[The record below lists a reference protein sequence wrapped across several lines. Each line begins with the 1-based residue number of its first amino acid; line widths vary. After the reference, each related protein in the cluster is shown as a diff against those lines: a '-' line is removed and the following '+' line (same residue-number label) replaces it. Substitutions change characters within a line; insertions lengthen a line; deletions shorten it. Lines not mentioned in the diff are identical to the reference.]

1 MGFEGLLG
9 NARLKDNLRRSVDSG
24 RLSHFYLISG
34 LRGSGKRTL
43 ARLLAAAAVCRQ
55 GEQKPCLQCTACRK
69 AMTGNHPDIITVT
82 DPEHKAVAVK
92 IVRQY
97 REDVYI
103 KPNEAEKKVYI
114 FPQELGTE
122 GQNALLKIL
131 EEPPSYG
138 LFLLLAENPQQILT
152 TVRSR
157 CTLLQMESLP
167 KELLL
172 SQLKKQFPQA
182 DGEQL
187 QAAAERS
194 GGYLGQAAELLREGE
209 VVSGRT
215 KAFAKAYLEKDP
227 AAMTRLLV
235 GMEKTKRDQ
244 ALEEVEQWLHLL
256 QNALSCRSGLP
267 AVTQEIKQLSR
278 QDPAKLLFAI
288 KELEKAITYLKAN
301 VSVAAVC
308 GHLQWQLLS

>member
-9 NARLKDNLRRSVDSG
+9 NARLKENLRHSVDSG
-24 RLSHFYLISG
+24 RLSHFYLITG
-34 LRGSGKRTL
+34 PKGSGKRTL
-43 ARLLAAAAVCRQ
+43 ARLLAAAAVCRD
-55 GEQKPCLQCTACRK
+55 GNKPCLACSACRK
-69 AMTGNHPDIITVT
+69 AMTNNHPDIISVT

-92 IVRQY
+92 IVRDY

-103 KPNEAEKKVYI
+103 KPNEADKKVYI

-131 EEPPSYG
+131 EAPPAYG
-138 LFLLLAENPQQILT
+138 VFILLAENPQQILT

-157 CTLLQMESLP
+157 CTMLQMESIP
-167 KELLL
+167 KGLLL
-172 SQLKKQFPQA
+172 AQLEKQFPQA
-182 DGEQL
+182 DREQL
-187 QAAAERS
+187 EAAAERS
-194 GGYLGQAAELLREGE
+194 GGYLGQAAELLKEGE

-215 KAFAKAYLEKDP
+215 KAFARAFLDGDP
-227 AAMTRLLV
+227 AAITRLMV
-235 GMEKTKRDQ
+235 GMEKTKRDL
-244 ALEEVEQWLHLL
+244 AVEELEQWLHLL

-278 QDPAKLLFAI
+278 QDPAKLLSAI
-288 KELEKAITYLKAN
+288 RELEKAITYLKAN

-308 GHLQWQLLS
+308 SYLQWQLL

>member
-9 NARLKDNLRRSVDSG
+9 NARLKENLRHSVDSG

-34 LRGSGKRTL
+34 PKGSGKKTL
-43 ARLLAAAAVCRQ
+43 ARLMAAAAVCRD
-55 GEQKPCLQCTACRK
+55 ENKPCLACSACRK
-69 AMTGNHPDIITVT
+69 AMTSNHPDIITVT

-92 IVRQY
+92 IVREY

-103 KPNEAEKKVYI
+103 KPNEADKKVYI

-138 LFLLLAENPQQILT
+138 VFILLAENPQQILT

-167 KELLL
+167 KGLLL
-172 SQLKKQFPQA
+172 SQLSKQFPGA
-182 DGEQL
+182 DQEQL
-187 QAAAERS
+187 LAAAERS
-194 GGYLGQAAELLREGE
+194 GGYLGQAAELLKEGE

-215 KAFAKAYLEKDP
+215 KAFAKAFLDSDP
-227 AAMTRLLV
+227 VAMTRLMV

-244 ALEEVEQWLHLL
+244 AVEEVEQWLHLL

-278 QDPAKLLFAI
+278 QDPAKLLCAI
-288 KELEKAITYLKAN
+288 RELEKAITYLKSN

-308 GHLQWQLLS
+308 ANLQWTLL

>member
-9 NARLKDNLRRSVDSG
+9 NARLKENLGHSVDNG

-34 LRGSGKRTL
+34 PKGSGKRTL
-43 ARLLAAAAVCRQ
+43 ARLLAAAAVCW
-55 GEQKPCLQCTACRK
+55 GEKKPCLTCPACRK
-69 AMTGNHPDIITVT
+69 AMTGSHPDIITVT
-82 DPEHKAVAVK
+82 DPDHKAVAVK
-92 IVRQY
+92 IVREY

-103 KPNEAEKKVYI
+103 KPNEADKKVYI

-138 LFLLLAENPQQILT
+138 VFLLLAENPQHILT

-167 KELLL
+167 KGLLL
-172 SQLKKQFPQA
+172 SELEKQFPQA
-182 DGEQL
+182 DKEQR

-194 GGYLGQAAELLREGE
+194 GGYLGQAVELLKEGE

-215 KAFAKAYLEKDP
+215 KAFAKAFLDSDP
-227 AAMTRLLV
+227 AAMTRLMV
-235 GMEKTKRDQ
+235 GMEKAKRDQ
-244 ALEEVEQWLHLL
+244 AAAEVEQWLHLL

-278 QDPAKLLFAI
+278 QDPAKLLSAI
-288 KELEKAITYLKAN
+288 RELEKAITYLKAN

-308 GHLQWQLLS
+308 SYLQWQLL

>member
-9 NARLKDNLRRSVDSG
+9 NARLKENLRHSVDSG
-24 RLSHFYLISG
+24 RLSHFYLITG
-34 LRGSGKRTL
+34 PKGSGKRTL
-43 ARLLAAAAVCRQ
+43 ARLLAAAAVCRD
-55 GEQKPCLQCTACRK
+55 GNKPCLACSACRK
-69 AMTGNHPDIITVT
+69 AMTNNHPDIISVT

-92 IVRQY
+92 IVRDY

-103 KPNEAEKKVYI
+103 KPNEADKKVYI

-131 EEPPSYG
+131 EEPPAYG
-138 LFLLLAENPQQILT
+138 VFILLAENPQQILT

-157 CTLLQMESLP
+157 CTMLQMESIP
-167 KELLL
+167 KGLLL
-172 SQLKKQFPQA
+172 AQLEKQFPQA
-182 DGEQL
+182 DREQL
-187 QAAAERS
+187 EAAAERS
-194 GGYLGQAAELLREGE
+194 GGYWGQAAELLKEGE

-215 KAFAKAYLEKDP
+215 KAFARAFLDGDP
-227 AAMTRLLV
+227 AAITRLMV
-235 GMEKTKRDQ
+235 GMEKTKRDL
-244 ALEEVEQWLHLL
+244 AVEELEQWLHLL

-278 QDPAKLLFAI
+278 QDPAKLLSAI
-288 KELEKAITYLKAN
+288 RELEKAITYLKAN

-308 GHLQWQLLS
+308 SYLQWQLL

>member
-9 NARLKDNLRRSVDSG
+9 NARLKENLRHSVDSG
-24 RLSHFYLISG
+24 RLSHFYLITG
-34 LRGSGKRTL
+34 PKGSGKRTL
-43 ARLLAAAAVCRQ
+43 ARLLAAAAVCRD
-55 GEQKPCLQCTACRK
+55 GNKPCLACSACRK
-69 AMTGNHPDIITVT
+69 AMTNNHPDIISVT

-92 IVRQY
+92 IVRDY

-103 KPNEAEKKVYI
+103 KPNEADKKVYI

-131 EEPPSYG
+131 EEPPAYG
-138 LFLLLAENPQQILT
+138 VFILLAENPQQILT

-157 CTLLQMESLP
+157 CTMLQMESIP
-167 KELLL
+167 KGLLL
-172 SQLKKQFPQA
+172 AQLEKQFPQA
-182 DGEQL
+182 DREQL
-187 QAAAERS
+187 EAAAERS
-194 GGYLGQAAELLREGE
+194 GGYLGQAAELLKEGE

-215 KAFAKAYLEKDP
+215 KAFARAFLAGDP
-227 AAMTRLLV
+227 AAITRLMV
-235 GMEKTKRDQ
+235 GMEKTKRDL
-244 ALEEVEQWLHLL
+244 AVEELEQWLHLL

-278 QDPAKLLFAI
+278 QDPAKLLSAI
-288 KELEKAITYLKAN
+288 RELEKAITYLKAN

-308 GHLQWQLLS
+308 SYLQWQLL

>member
-9 NARLKDNLRRSVDSG
+9 NARLKENLRRSVDSG

-34 LRGSGKRTL
+34 PKGSGKRTL
-43 ARLLAAAAVCRQ
+43 ARLLAAAAVCRD
-55 GEQKPCLQCTACRK
+55 ENKPCLTCPACRK
-69 AMTGNHPDIITVT
+69 AMTNNHPDIIAVT
-82 DPEHKAVAVK
+82 DPDHKAVAVK
-92 IVRQY
+92 IVREY

-103 KPNEAEKKVYI
+103 KPNEADKKVYI

-138 LFLLLAENPQQILT
+138 VFILLAENPQQILT

-167 KELLL
+167 KGLLL
-172 SQLKKQFPQA
+172 SQLGKQFPGA
-182 DGEQL
+182 DQEQL
-187 QAAAERS
+187 LAAAERS
-194 GGYLGQAAELLREGE
+194 GGYLGQAAELLKEGE

-215 KAFAKAYLEKDP
+215 KAFAKAFLDSDP
-227 AAMTRLLV
+227 VAMTRLMV

-244 ALEEVEQWLHLL
+244 AVEEMEQWLHLL

-278 QDPAKLLFAI
+278 QDPAKLLSAI
-288 KELEKAITYLKAN
+288 RELEKAILYLKTN

-308 GHLQWQLLS
+308 SYLQWQLL

>member
-9 NARLKDNLRRSVDSG
+9 NARLKENLRHSVDSG

-34 LRGSGKRTL
+34 PRGSGKRTL
-43 ARLLAAAAVCRQ
+43 ARLLAAAAVCRD
-55 GEQKPCLQCTACRK
+55 GNKPCLACSACRK

-92 IVRQY
+92 IVREY

-103 KPNEAEKKVYI
+103 KPNEADKKVYI

-138 LFLLLAENPQQILT
+138 VFILLAENPQQILT

-167 KELLL
+167 KGLLL
-172 SQLKKQFPQA
+172 SQLGKQFPGA
-182 DGEQL
+182 DQEQL
-187 QAAAERS
+187 LAAAERS
-194 GGYLGQAAELLREGE
+194 GGYLGQAAELLKEGE

-215 KAFAKAYLEKDP
+215 KAFAKAFLDSDP
-227 AAMTRLLV
+227 VAMTRLMV

-244 ALEEVEQWLHLL
+244 AVEEVEQWLHLL

-278 QDPAKLLFAI
+278 QDPAKLLCAI
-288 KELEKAITYLKAN
+288 RELEKAITYLKSN

-308 GHLQWQLLS
+308 ANLQWTLL

>member
-9 NARLKDNLRRSVDSG
+9 NARLKENLRHSVDSG

-34 LRGSGKRTL
+34 PRGSGKRTL
-43 ARLLAAAAVCRQ
+43 ARLLAAAAVCRD
-55 GEQKPCLQCTACRK
+55 GNKPCLACSACRK

-92 IVRQY
+92 IVREY

-103 KPNEAEKKVYI
+103 KPNEADKKVYI

-138 LFLLLAENPQQILT
+138 VFILLAENPQQILT

-167 KELLL
+167 KGLLL
-172 SQLKKQFPQA
+172 SQLSKQFPGA
-182 DGEQL
+182 DQEQL
-187 QAAAERS
+187 LAAAERS
-194 GGYLGQAAELLREGE
+194 GGYLGQGAELLKEGE

-215 KAFAKAYLEKDP
+215 KAFAKAFLDSDP
-227 AAMTRLLV
+227 VAMTRLMV

-244 ALEEVEQWLHLL
+244 AVEEVEQWLHLL

-278 QDPAKLLFAI
+278 QDPAKLLCAI
-288 KELEKAITYLKAN
+288 RELEKAITYLKSN

-308 GHLQWQLLS
+308 ANLQWTLL

>member
-9 NARLKDNLRRSVDSG
+9 NARLKENLRRSVDSG

-34 LRGSGKRTL
+34 PKGSGKRTL
-43 ARLLAAAAVCRQ
+43 ARLLAAAAVCRD
-55 GEQKPCLQCTACRK
+55 ENKPCLTCAACRK
-69 AMTGNHPDIITVT
+69 TMTNNHPDIITVT
-82 DPEHKAVAVK
+82 DPDHKAVAVK
-92 IVRQY
+92 IVREY

-103 KPNEAEKKVYI
+103 KPNEADKKVYI

-138 LFLLLAENPQQILT
+138 VFILLAENPQQILT

-167 KELLL
+167 KGLLL
-172 SQLKKQFPQA
+172 SQLGKQFPGA
-182 DGEQL
+182 DQEQL
-187 QAAAERS
+187 LAAAERS
-194 GGYLGQAAELLREGE
+194 GGYLGQAAELLKEGE

-215 KAFAKAYLEKDP
+215 KAFAKAFLDSDP
-227 AAMTRLLV
+227 VAMTRLMV

-244 ALEEVEQWLHLL
+244 AVEEMEQWLHLL

-278 QDPAKLLFAI
+278 QDPAKLLSAI
-288 KELEKAITYLKAN
+288 RELEKAILYLKTN
-301 VSVAAVC
+301 VSVVAVC
-308 GHLQWQLLS
+308 SYLQWQLL

>member
-9 NARLKDNLRRSVDSG
+9 NARLKENLRRSVDSG

-34 LRGSGKRTL
+34 PKGSGKRTL
-43 ARLLAAAAVCRQ
+43 ARLLAAAAVCRD
-55 GEQKPCLQCTACRK
+55 ENKPCLTCPACRK
-69 AMTGNHPDIITVT
+69 AMTNNHPDIIAVT
-82 DPEHKAVAVK
+82 DPDHKAVAVK
-92 IVRQY
+92 IVREY

-103 KPNEAEKKVYI
+103 KPNEADKKVYI

-131 EEPPSYG
+131 EELPSYG
-138 LFLLLAENPQQILT
+138 VFILLAENPQQILT

-167 KELLL
+167 KGLLL
-172 SQLKKQFPQA
+172 SQLGKQFPGA
-182 DGEQL
+182 DQEQL
-187 QAAAERS
+187 LAAAERS
-194 GGYLGQAAELLREGE
+194 GGYLGQAAELLKEGE

-215 KAFAKAYLEKDP
+215 KAFAKAFLDSDP
-227 AAMTRLLV
+227 VAMTRLMV

-244 ALEEVEQWLHLL
+244 AVEEMEQWLHLL

-278 QDPAKLLFAI
+278 QDPAKLLSAI
-288 KELEKAITYLKAN
+288 RELEKAILYLKTN

-308 GHLQWQLLS
+308 SYLQWQLL

>member
-9 NARLKDNLRRSVDSG
+9 NARLKENLRHSVDSG

-34 LRGSGKRTL
+34 PRGSGKRTL
-43 ARLLAAAAVCRQ
+43 ARLLAAAAVCR
-55 GEQKPCLQCTACRK
+55 GEKKPCLSCPACRK
-69 AMTGNHPDIITVT
+69 AMTDNHPDIISVV
-82 DPEHKAVAVK
+82 DPDRKAVPVK
-92 IVRQY
+92 LVREY
-97 REDVYI
+97 RDDVYI

-131 EEPPSYG
+131 EEPPAYG

-172 SQLKKQFPQA
+172 SQLQKQFPNA
-182 DGEQL
+182 DREQL

-209 VVSGRT
+209 VISART
-215 KAFAKAYLEKDP
+215 QAFAKAFLERDP
-227 AAMTRLLV
+227 VAMTRLMV

-244 ALEEVEQWLHLL
+244 ALTEVEQWRQLL
-256 QNALSCRSGLP
+256 QNALSCRSGLS
-267 AVTQEIKQLSR
+267 AVGQEIKQLSR
-278 QDPAKLLFAI
+278 QDPARLLNAI
-288 KELEKAITYLKAN
+288 RELDKAITYLKAN

-308 GHLQWQLLS
+308 ANLQWTVL

>member
-9 NARLKDNLRRSVDSG
+9 NARLKENLRHSVDSG

-34 LRGSGKRTL
+34 PRGSGKRTL
-43 ARLLAAAAVCRQ
+43 ARLLAAAAVCRD
-55 GEQKPCLQCTACRK
+55 GNKPCLACSACRK
-69 AMTGNHPDIITVT
+69 AMTSNHPDIITVT

-92 IVRQY
+92 IVREY
-97 REDVYI
+97 REDVHI
-103 KPNEAEKKVYI
+103 KPNEADKKVYI

-138 LFLLLAENPQQILT
+138 VFILLAENPQQILT

-167 KELLL
+167 KGLLL
-172 SQLKKQFPQA
+172 SQLGKQFPGA
-182 DGEQL
+182 DQEQL
-187 QAAAERS
+187 LAAAERS
-194 GGYLGQAAELLREGE
+194 GGYLGQAAELLKEGE

-215 KAFAKAYLEKDP
+215 KAFAKAFLDSDP
-227 AAMTRLLV
+227 VAMTRLMV

-244 ALEEVEQWLHLL
+244 AVEEVEQWLHLL

-278 QDPAKLLFAI
+278 QDPAKLLCAI
-288 KELEKAITYLKAN
+288 RELEKAITYLKSN

-308 GHLQWQLLS
+308 ANLQWTLL

>member
-9 NARLKDNLRRSVDSG
+9 NARLKENLRHSVDSG

-34 LRGSGKRTL
+34 PRGSGKRTL
-43 ARLLAAAAVCRQ
+43 ARFLAAAAVCR
-55 GEQKPCLQCTACRK
+55 GEKKPCLTCPACRK
-69 AMTGNHPDIITVT
+69 AMTDNHPDIISVV
-82 DPEHKAVAVK
+82 DPDRKAVPVK
-92 IVRQY
+92 LVREY
-97 REDVYI
+97 RDDVYI

-131 EEPPSYG
+131 EEPPAYG

-172 SQLKKQFPQA
+172 SQLQKQFPNA
-182 DGEQL
+182 DREQL

-209 VVSGRT
+209 VISART
-215 KAFAKAYLEKDP
+215 QAFAKAFLERDP
-227 AAMTRLLV
+227 VAMTRLMV

-244 ALEEVEQWLHLL
+244 ALTEVEQWRQLL
-256 QNALSCRSGLP
+256 QNALSCRSGLS
-267 AVTQEIKQLSR
+267 AVGQEIKQLSR
-278 QDPAKLLFAI
+278 QDPARLLNAI
-288 KELEKAITYLKAN
+288 RELDKAITYLKAN

-308 GHLQWQLLS
+308 ANLQWTVL

>member
-9 NARLKDNLRRSVDSG
+9 NARLKENLRHSVDSG

-34 LRGSGKRTL
+34 PRGSGKRTL
-43 ARLLAAAAVCRQ
+43 ARLLAAAAVCRD
-55 GEQKPCLQCTACRK
+55 GNKPCFACSACRK
-69 AMTGNHPDIITVT
+69 AMTSNHPDIITVT

-92 IVRQY
+92 IVREY
-97 REDVYI
+97 REDVHI
-103 KPNEAEKKVYI
+103 KPNEADKKVYI

-138 LFLLLAENPQQILT
+138 VFILLAENPQQILT

-167 KELLL
+167 KGLLL
-172 SQLKKQFPQA
+172 SQLSKQFPGA
-182 DGEQL
+182 DQEQL
-187 QAAAERS
+187 LAAAERS
-194 GGYLGQAAELLREGE
+194 GGYLGQAAELLKEGE

-215 KAFAKAYLEKDP
+215 KAFAKAFLDSDP
-227 AAMTRLLV
+227 VAMTRLMV

-244 ALEEVEQWLHLL
+244 AVEEVEQWLHLL

-278 QDPAKLLFAI
+278 QDPAKLLCAI
-288 KELEKAITYLKAN
+288 RELEKAITYLKSN

-308 GHLQWQLLS
+308 ANLQWTLL

>member
-9 NARLKDNLRRSVDSG
+9 NARLKENLRHSVDSG

-34 LRGSGKRTL
+34 PRGSGKRTL
-43 ARLLAAAAVCRQ
+43 ARLLAAAAVCRD
-55 GEQKPCLQCTACRK
+55 GNKPCFACSACRK
-69 AMTGNHPDIITVT
+69 AMTSNHPDIITVT

-92 IVRQY
+92 IVREY

-103 KPNEAEKKVYI
+103 KPNEADKKVYI

-138 LFLLLAENPQQILT
+138 VFILLAENPQQILT

-167 KELLL
+167 KGLLL
-172 SQLKKQFPQA
+172 SQLSKQFPGA
-182 DGEQL
+182 DQEQL
-187 QAAAERS
+187 LAAAERS
-194 GGYLGQAAELLREGE
+194 GGYLGQAAELLKEGE

-215 KAFAKAYLEKDP
+215 KAFAKAFLDSDP
-227 AAMTRLLV
+227 VAMTQLMV

-244 ALEEVEQWLHLL
+244 AVEEVEQWLHLL

-278 QDPAKLLFAI
+278 QDPAKLLCAI
-288 KELEKAITYLKAN
+288 RELEKAITYLKSN

-308 GHLQWQLLS
+308 ANLQWTLL

>member
-9 NARLKDNLRRSVDSG
+9 NARLKENLRHSVDSG

-34 LRGSGKRTL
+34 PRGSGKRTL
-43 ARLLAAAAVCRQ
+43 ARLLAAAAVCRD
-55 GEQKPCLQCTACRK
+55 GNKPCLACSACRK
-69 AMTGNHPDIITVT
+69 AMTSNHPDIITVT

-92 IVRQY
+92 IVREY

-103 KPNEAEKKVYI
+103 KPNEADKKVYI

-138 LFLLLAENPQQILT
+138 VFILLAENPQQILT

-167 KELLL
+167 KGLLL
-172 SQLKKQFPQA
+172 SQLSKQFPGA
-182 DGEQL
+182 DQEQL
-187 QAAAERS
+187 LAAAERS
-194 GGYLGQAAELLREGE
+194 GGYLGQAAELLKESE

-215 KAFAKAYLEKDP
+215 KAFAKAFLDSDP
-227 AAMTRLLV
+227 VAMTRLMV

-244 ALEEVEQWLHLL
+244 AVEEVEQWLHLL

-278 QDPAKLLFAI
+278 QDPAKLLCAI
-288 KELEKAITYLKAN
+288 RELEKAITYLKSN

-308 GHLQWQLLS
+308 ANLQWTLL

>member
-9 NARLKDNLRRSVDSG
+9 NARLKENLRRSVDSG

-34 LRGSGKRTL
+34 PKGSGKRTL
-43 ARLLAAAAVCRQ
+43 ARLLAAAAVCRD
-55 GEQKPCLQCTACRK
+55 ENKPCLTCPACRK
-69 AMTGNHPDIITVT
+69 AMTNNHPDIITVT
-82 DPEHKAVAVK
+82 DRDHKAVAVK
-92 IVRQY
+92 IVREY

-103 KPNEAEKKVYI
+103 KPNEADKKVYI

-138 LFLLLAENPQQILT
+138 VFILLAENPQQILT

-167 KELLL
+167 KGLLL
-172 SQLKKQFPQA
+172 SQLGKQFPGA
-182 DGEQL
+182 DQEQL
-187 QAAAERS
+187 LAAAERS
-194 GGYLGQAAELLREGE
+194 GGYLGQAAELLKEGE

-215 KAFAKAYLEKDP
+215 KAFAKAFLDSDP
-227 AAMTRLLV
+227 VAMTRLMV

-244 ALEEVEQWLHLL
+244 AVEEMEQWLHLL

-278 QDPAKLLFAI
+278 QDPAKLLSAI
-288 KELEKAITYLKAN
+288 RELEKAILYLKTN

-308 GHLQWQLLS
+308 SYLQWQLL

>member
-9 NARLKDNLRRSVDSG
+9 NARLKENLRHSVDSG

-34 LRGSGKRTL
+34 PRGSGKRTL
-43 ARLLAAAAVCRQ
+43 ARLLAAAAVCRD
-55 GEQKPCLQCTACRK
+55 GNKPCLACSACRK
-69 AMTGNHPDIITVT
+69 AMTSNHPDIITVT

-92 IVRQY
+92 IVREY

-103 KPNEAEKKVYI
+103 KPNEADKKVYI

-138 LFLLLAENPQQILT
+138 VFILLAENPQQILT

-167 KELLL
+167 KGLLL
-172 SQLKKQFPQA
+172 SQLSKQFPGA
-182 DGEQL
+182 DQEQL
-187 QAAAERS
+187 LAAAERS
-194 GGYLGQAAELLREGE
+194 GGYLGQAVELLKEGE

-215 KAFAKAYLEKDP
+215 KAFAKAFLDSDP
-227 AAMTRLLV
+227 VAMTRLMV

-244 ALEEVEQWLHLL
+244 AVEEVEQWLHLL

-278 QDPAKLLFAI
+278 QDPAKLLCAI
-288 KELEKAITYLKAN
+288 RELEKAITYLKSN

-308 GHLQWQLLS
+308 ANLQWTLL

>member
-9 NARLKDNLRRSVDSG
+9 NARLKENLRHSVDSG

-34 LRGSGKRTL
+34 PKGSGKKTL
-43 ARLLAAAAVCRQ
+43 ARLMAAAAVCRD
-55 GEQKPCLQCTACRK
+55 GNKPCLACSACRK
-69 AMTGNHPDIITVT
+69 AMTSNHPDIITVT

-92 IVRQY
+92 IVREY

-103 KPNEAEKKVYI
+103 KPNEADKKVYI

-138 LFLLLAENPQQILT
+138 VFILLAENPQQILT

-167 KELLL
+167 KGLLL
-172 SQLKKQFPQA
+172 SQLGKQFPGA
-182 DGEQL
+182 DQEQL
-187 QAAAERS
+187 LAAAERS
-194 GGYLGQAAELLREGE
+194 GGYLGQAAELLKEGE

-215 KAFAKAYLEKDP
+215 KAFAKAFLDSDP
-227 AAMTRLLV
+227 VAMTRLMV

-244 ALEEVEQWLHLL
+244 AVEEVEQWLHLL

-278 QDPAKLLFAI
+278 QDPAKLLCAI
-288 KELEKAITYLKAN
+288 RELEKAITYLKSN

-308 GHLQWQLLS
+308 ANLQWTLL

>member
-9 NARLKDNLRRSVDSG
+9 NARLKENLRRSVDNG

-34 LRGSGKRTL
+34 PKGSGKRTL
-43 ARLLAAAAVCRQ
+43 ARLLAAVAVCR
-55 GEQKPCLQCTACRK
+55 GENKPCLACSACRK
-69 AMTGNHPDIITVT
+69 AMTDNHPDIISVT
-82 DPEHKAVAVK
+82 DPDHKAVAVK
-92 IVRQY
+92 IVREY

-103 KPNEAEKKVYI
+103 KPNEADKKVYI

-138 LFLLLAENPQQILT
+138 VFILLAENPQQILT

-167 KELLL
+167 AQLLL
-172 SQLKKQFPQA
+172 SQLQKQFPGA
-182 DGEQL
+182 EAEQL

-194 GGYLGQAAELLREGE
+194 GGYLGQAAALLKEGE

-215 KAFAKAYLEKDP
+215 KAFAKAFLDSDP
-227 AAMTRLLV
+227 VAMTRLLV
-235 GMEKTKRDQ
+235 GMEKIKRDQ
-244 ALEEVEQWLHLL
+244 AVEEVEQWLHLL

-267 AVTQEIKQLSR
+267 AVAQEIKQLSR
-278 QDPAKLLFAI
+278 QDPAKLLCAI
-288 KELEKAITYLKAN
+288 RELEKAILYLKTN
-301 VSVAAVC
+301 VSVATVC
-308 GHLQWQLLS
+308 ANLQWQLL

>member
-9 NARLKDNLRRSVDSG
+9 NARLKENLRHSVDSG

-34 LRGSGKRTL
+34 PRGSGKRTL
-43 ARLLAAAAVCRQ
+43 ARLLAAAAVCR
-55 GEQKPCLQCTACRK
+55 GEKKPCLSCPACRK
-69 AMTGNHPDIITVT
+69 AMTDNHPDIISVV
-82 DPEHKAVAVK
+82 DPDRKAVPVK
-92 IVRQY
+92 LVRQY
-97 REDVYI
+97 RDDVYI

-131 EEPPSYG
+131 EEPPAYG

-172 SQLKKQFPQA
+172 SQLQKQFPNA
-182 DGEQL
+182 DREQL

-209 VVSGRT
+209 VISART
-215 KAFAKAYLEKDP
+215 QAFAKAFLERDP
-227 AAMTRLLV
+227 VAMTRLMV
-235 GMEKTKRDQ
+235 GLEKTKRDQ
-244 ALEEVEQWLHLL
+244 ALTEVEQWRQLL
-256 QNALSCRSGLP
+256 QNALSCRSGLS
-267 AVTQEIKQLSR
+267 AVGQEIKQLSR
-278 QDPAKLLFAI
+278 QDPARLLNAI
-288 KELEKAITYLKAN
+288 RELDKAITYLKAN

-308 GHLQWQLLS
+308 ANLQWTLIG

>member
-9 NARLKDNLRRSVDSG
+9 NARLKENLRRSVDGG

-34 LRGSGKRTL
+34 PKGSGKRTL
-43 ARLLAAAAVCRQ
+43 ARLLAAAAVCR
-55 GEQKPCLQCTACRK
+55 EEKKPCLSCAACRK
-69 AMTGNHPDIITVT
+69 AMTNNHPDIITVT
-82 DPEHKAVAVK
+82 DPDHKAVAVK
-92 IVRQY
+92 IVRAY
-97 REDVYI
+97 RDDVYI
-103 KPNEAEKKVYI
+103 KPNEADKKVYI
-114 FPQELGTE
+114 FSQELGTE

-138 LFLLLAENPQQILT
+138 VFLLLAENPQQILT

-172 SQLKKQFPQA
+172 SQLERQFPQA
-182 DGEQL
+182 DREQL

-194 GGYLGQAAELLREGE
+194 GGYLGQAAELLKEGE

-215 KAFAKAYLEKDP
+215 KAFAKAFLDKDP
-227 AAMTRLLV
+227 AAMTRLMV
-235 GMEKTKRDQ
+235 GMEKSKRDQ
-244 ALEEVEQWLHLL
+244 ALQEVEQWLYLL

-267 AVTQEIKQLSR
+267 AVAQEIKQLSR
-278 QDPAKLLFAI
+278 QDPARLLSAI
-288 KELEKAITYLKAN
+288 RELEKAVTYLKAN

-308 GHLQWQLLS
+308 GYLQWELM

>member
-9 NARLKDNLRRSVDSG
+9 NARLKENLRHSVDSG
-24 RLSHFYLISG
+24 RLSHFYLITG
-34 LRGSGKRTL
+34 PRGAGKRTL
-43 ARLLAAAAVCRQ
+43 ARFLAAAAVCR
-55 GEQKPCLQCTACRK
+55 GENKPCLACSACRK
-69 AMTGNHPDIITVT
+69 AMTDNHPDIITVT
-82 DPEHKAVAVK
+82 DPDHKAVAVK

-97 REDVYI
+97 RDDVYI
-103 KPNEAEKKVYI
+103 KPNEADKKVYI

-131 EEPPSYG
+131 EEPPAYG

-167 KELLL
+167 EAQLL
-172 SQLKKQFPQA
+172 SQLQKQFPNA
-182 DGEQL
+182 DREQL

-215 KAFAKAYLEKDP
+215 KAFAKAFLDKDP
-227 AAMTRLLV
+227 VAMTRLMV
-235 GMEKTKRDQ
+235 GMEKAKRDQ
-244 ALEEVEQWLHLL
+244 AVAEVEQWLHLL

-278 QDPAKLLFAI
+278 QDPAVLLSAI
-288 KELEKAITYLKAN
+288 RELEKAITYLKAN

-308 GHLQWQLLS
+308 SYLQWQLL

>member
-9 NARLKDNLRRSVDSG
+9 NARLKENLRRSVDSG

-34 LRGSGKRTL
+34 PKGSGKRTL
-43 ARLLAAAAVCRQ
+43 ARLLAAAAVCR
-55 GEQKPCLQCTACRK
+55 EEIKPCLSCAACRK
-69 AMTGNHPDIITVT
+69 AMTNNHPDIITVT
-82 DPEHKAVAVK
+82 DPDHKAVAVK
-92 IVRQY
+92 IVRAY
-97 REDVYI
+97 RDDVYI
-103 KPNEAEKKVYI
+103 KPNEADKKVYI

-138 LFLLLAENPQQILT
+138 VFLLLAENPQQILT

-172 SQLKKQFPQA
+172 SQLERQFPQA
-182 DGEQL
+182 DREQL

-194 GGYLGQAAELLREGE
+194 GGYLGQAAELLKEGE

-215 KAFAKAYLEKDP
+215 KAFAKAFLDKDP
-227 AAMTRLLV
+227 AAMTRLMV
-235 GMEKTKRDQ
+235 GMEKSKRDQ
-244 ALEEVEQWLHLL
+244 ALQEVEQWLHLL

-267 AVTQEIKQLSR
+267 AVAQEIKQLSR
-278 QDPAKLLFAI
+278 QDPARLLSAI
-288 KELEKAITYLKAN
+288 RELEKAVTYLKAN

-308 GHLQWQLLS
+308 GYLQWELM

>member
-9 NARLKDNLRRSVDSG
+9 NARLKENLRRSVDSG

-34 LRGSGKRTL
+34 PKGSGKRTL
-43 ARLLAAAAVCRQ
+43 ARLLAAAAVCRD
-55 GEQKPCLQCTACRK
+55 ENKPCLTCAACRK
-69 AMTGNHPDIITVT
+69 AMTNNHPDIITVT
-82 DPEHKAVAVK
+82 DPDHKAVAVK
-92 IVRQY
+92 IVREY

-103 KPNEAEKKVYI
+103 KPNEADKKVYI

-138 LFLLLAENPQQILT
+138 VFILLAENPQQILT

-167 KELLL
+167 KGLLL
-172 SQLKKQFPQA
+172 SQLGKQFPGA
-182 DGEQL
+182 DQEQL
-187 QAAAERS
+187 LAAAERS
-194 GGYLGQAAELLREGE
+194 GGYLGQAAELLKEGE

-215 KAFAKAYLEKDP
+215 KAFAKAFLDSDP
-227 AAMTRLLV
+227 VAMTRLMV

-244 ALEEVEQWLHLL
+244 AVEEMEQWLHLL

-278 QDPAKLLFAI
+278 QDPAKLLSAI
-288 KELEKAITYLKAN
+288 RELEKAILYLKTN

-308 GHLQWQLLS
+308 SYLQWQLL

>member
-9 NARLKDNLRRSVDSG
+9 NARLKENLRHSVDSG

-34 LRGSGKRTL
+34 PRGSGKRTL
-43 ARLLAAAAVCRQ
+43 ARLLAAAAVCR
-55 GEQKPCLQCTACRK
+55 GEKKPCLTCPACRK
-69 AMTGNHPDIITVT
+69 AMTDNHPDIISVV
-82 DPEHKAVAVK
+82 DPDRKAVPVK
-92 IVRQY
+92 LVREY
-97 REDVYI
+97 RDDVYI

-131 EEPPSYG
+131 EEPPAYG

-172 SQLKKQFPQA
+172 SQLQKQFPNA
-182 DGEQL
+182 DREQL

-209 VVSGRT
+209 VISART
-215 KAFAKAYLEKDP
+215 QAFAKAFLERDP
-227 AAMTRLLV
+227 VAMTRLMV

-244 ALEEVEQWLHLL
+244 ALTEVEQWRQLL
-256 QNALSCRSGLP
+256 QNALSCRSGLS
-267 AVTQEIKQLSR
+267 AVGQEIKQLSR
-278 QDPAKLLFAI
+278 QDPARLLNAI
-288 KELEKAITYLKAN
+288 RELDKAITYLKAN

-308 GHLQWQLLS
+308 ANLQWTVL

>member
-1 MGFEGLLG
+1 MGFDGLLG
-9 NARLKDNLRRSVDSG
+9 NARLKENLRHSVDSG

-34 LRGSGKRTL
+34 PRGSGKRTL
-43 ARLLAAAAVCRQ
+43 ARLLAAAAVCRD
-55 GEQKPCLQCTACRK
+55 GNKPCLACSACRK
-69 AMTGNHPDIITVT
+69 AMTSNHPDIITVT

-92 IVRQY
+92 IVREY

-103 KPNEAEKKVYI
+103 KPNEADKKVYI

-138 LFLLLAENPQQILT
+138 VFILLAENPQQILT

-167 KELLL
+167 KGLLL
-172 SQLKKQFPQA
+172 SQLGKQFPGA
-182 DGEQL
+182 DQEQL
-187 QAAAERS
+187 LAAAERS
-194 GGYLGQAAELLREGE
+194 GGYLGQAAELLKEGE

-215 KAFAKAYLEKDP
+215 KAFAKAFLDSDP
-227 AAMTRLLV
+227 VAMTRLMV

-244 ALEEVEQWLHLL
+244 AVEEVEQWLHLL

-278 QDPAKLLFAI
+278 QDPAKLLCAI
-288 KELEKAITYLKAN
+288 RELEKAITYLKSN

-308 GHLQWQLLS
+308 ANLQWTLL

>member
-9 NARLKDNLRRSVDSG
+9 NARLKENLRHSVDSG

-34 LRGSGKRTL
+34 PRGSGKRTL
-43 ARLLAAAAVCRQ
+43 ARLLAAAAVCRD
-55 GEQKPCLQCTACRK
+55 GNKPCLACSACRK
-69 AMTGNHPDIITVT
+69 AMTSNHPDIITVT

-92 IVRQY
+92 IVREY

-103 KPNEAEKKVYI
+103 KPNEADKKVYI

-138 LFLLLAENPQQILT
+138 VFILLAENPQQILT

-167 KELLL
+167 KGLLL
-172 SQLKKQFPQA
+172 SQLSKQFPGA
-182 DGEQL
+182 DQEQL
-187 QAAAERS
+187 LAAAERS
-194 GGYLGQAAELLREGE
+194 GGYLGQAAELLKEGE

-215 KAFAKAYLEKDP
+215 KAFAKAFLDSDP
-227 AAMTRLLV
+227 VAMTRLMV

-244 ALEEVEQWLHLL
+244 AVEEVEQWLHLL

-278 QDPAKLLFAI
+278 QDPAKLLCAI
-288 KELEKAITYLKAN
+288 RELEKAITYLKSN

-308 GHLQWQLLS
+308 ANLQWTLL

>member
-9 NARLKDNLRRSVDSG
+9 NARLKENLRHSVDSG

-34 LRGSGKRTL
+34 PRGSGKRTL
-43 ARLLAAAAVCRQ
+43 ARLLAAAAVCRD
-55 GEQKPCLQCTACRK
+55 GNKPCLACSACRK
-69 AMTGNHPDIITVT
+69 AMTSNHPDIITVT

-92 IVRQY
+92 IVREY

-103 KPNEAEKKVYI
+103 KPNEADKKVYI

-138 LFLLLAENPQQILT
+138 VFILLAENPQQILT

-167 KELLL
+167 KGLLL
-172 SQLKKQFPQA
+172 SQLGKQFPGA
-182 DGEQL
+182 DQEQL
-187 QAAAERS
+187 LAAAERS
-194 GGYLGQAAELLREGE
+194 GGYLGQAAELLKGGE

-215 KAFAKAYLEKDP
+215 KAFAKAFLDSDP
-227 AAMTRLLV
+227 VAMTRLMV

-244 ALEEVEQWLHLL
+244 AVEEVEQWLHLL

-278 QDPAKLLFAI
+278 QDPAKLLCAI
-288 KELEKAITYLKAN
+288 RELEKAITYLKSN

-308 GHLQWQLLS
+308 ANLQWTLL

>member
-9 NARLKDNLRRSVDSG
+9 NARLKENLRHSVDSG
-24 RLSHFYLISG
+24 RLSHFYLMSG
-34 LRGSGKRTL
+34 PRGSGKRTL
-43 ARLLAAAAVCRQ
+43 ARLLAAAAVCRD
-55 GEQKPCLQCTACRK
+55 GNKPCLACSACRK
-69 AMTGNHPDIITVT
+69 AMTSNHPDIITVT

-92 IVRQY
+92 IVREY

-103 KPNEAEKKVYI
+103 KPNEADKKVYI

-138 LFLLLAENPQQILT
+138 VFILLAENPQQILT

-167 KELLL
+167 KGLLL
-172 SQLKKQFPQA
+172 SQLGKQFPGA
-182 DGEQL
+182 DQEQL
-187 QAAAERS
+187 LAAAERS
-194 GGYLGQAAELLREGE
+194 GGYLGQAAELLKEGE

-215 KAFAKAYLEKDP
+215 KAFAKAFLDSDP
-227 AAMTRLLV
+227 VAMTRLMV

-244 ALEEVEQWLHLL
+244 AVEEVEQWLHLL
-256 QNALSCRSGLP
+256 QNALSCRNGLP

-278 QDPAKLLFAI
+278 QDPAKLLCAI
-288 KELEKAITYLKAN
+288 RELEKAITYLKSN

-308 GHLQWQLLS
+308 ANLQWTLL

>member
-9 NARLKDNLRRSVDSG
+9 NARLKENLRRSVDSG

-34 LRGSGKRTL
+34 PKGSGKRTL
-43 ARLLAAAAVCRQ
+43 ARLLAAAAVCRD
-55 GEQKPCLQCTACRK
+55 ENKPCLTCPACRK
-69 AMTGNHPDIITVT
+69 AMTNNHPDIITVT
-82 DPEHKAVAVK
+82 DPDHKAVAVK
-92 IVRQY
+92 IVREY

-103 KPNEAEKKVYI
+103 KPNEADKKVYI

-138 LFLLLAENPQQILT
+138 VFILLAENPQQILT

-167 KELLL
+167 KGLLL
-172 SQLKKQFPQA
+172 SQLGKQFPGA
-182 DGEQL
+182 DQEQL
-187 QAAAERS
+187 LAAAERS
-194 GGYLGQAAELLREGE
+194 GGYLGQAAELLKEGE

-215 KAFAKAYLEKDP
+215 KAFAKAFLDSDP
-227 AAMTRLLV
+227 VAMTRLMV

-244 ALEEVEQWLHLL
+244 AAEEMEQWLHLL

-278 QDPAKLLFAI
+278 QDPAKLLSAI
-288 KELEKAITYLKAN
+288 RELEKAILYLKTN

-308 GHLQWQLLS
+308 SYLQWQLL

>member
-9 NARLKDNLRRSVDSG
+9 NARLKENLRRSVDSG

-34 LRGSGKRTL
+34 PKGSGKRTL
-43 ARLLAAAAVCRQ
+43 ARLLAAAAVCRD
-55 GEQKPCLQCTACRK
+55 ENKPCLTCAACRK
-69 AMTGNHPDIITVT
+69 TMTNNHPDIITVT
-82 DPEHKAVAVK
+82 DPDHKAVAVK
-92 IVRQY
+92 IVREY

-103 KPNEAEKKVYI
+103 KPNEADKKVYI

-138 LFLLLAENPQQILT
+138 VFILLAENPQQILT

-167 KELLL
+167 KGLLL
-172 SQLKKQFPQA
+172 SQLGKQFPGA
-182 DGEQL
+182 DQEQL
-187 QAAAERS
+187 LAAAERS
-194 GGYLGQAAELLREGE
+194 GGYLGQAAELLKEGE

-215 KAFAKAYLEKDP
+215 KAFAKAFLDSDP
-227 AAMTRLLV
+227 VAMTRLMV

-244 ALEEVEQWLHLL
+244 AVEEMEQWLHLL

-278 QDPAKLLFAI
+278 QDPAKLLSAI
-288 KELEKAITYLKAN
+288 RELEKAILYLKTN

-308 GHLQWQLLS
+308 SYLQWQLL

>member
-9 NARLKDNLRRSVDSG
+9 NARLKENLRHSVDSG

-34 LRGSGKRTL
+34 PRGSGKRTL
-43 ARLLAAAAVCRQ
+43 ARLLAAAAVCRD
-55 GEQKPCLQCTACRK
+55 GNKPCLACSACRK
-69 AMTGNHPDIITVT
+69 AMTSNHPDIITVT

-92 IVRQY
+92 IVREY

-103 KPNEAEKKVYI
+103 KPNEADKKVYI

-138 LFLLLAENPQQILT
+138 VFILLAENPQQILT

-167 KELLL
+167 KGLLL
-172 SQLKKQFPQA
+172 SQLSKQFPGA
-182 DGEQL
+182 DQEQL
-187 QAAAERS
+187 LAAAERS
-194 GGYLGQAAELLREGE
+194 GGYLGQAAELLKEGE

-215 KAFAKAYLEKDP
+215 KAFAKAFLDSDP
-227 AAMTRLLV
+227 VAVTRLMV

-244 ALEEVEQWLHLL
+244 AVEEVEQWLHLL

-278 QDPAKLLFAI
+278 QDPAKLLCAI
-288 KELEKAITYLKAN
+288 RELEKAITYLKSN

-308 GHLQWQLLS
+308 ANLQWTLL

>member
-9 NARLKDNLRRSVDSG
+9 NARLKENLRHSVDSG

-34 LRGSGKRTL
+34 PRGSGKRTL
-43 ARLLAAAAVCRQ
+43 ARLLAAAAVCRD
-55 GEQKPCLQCTACRK
+55 GNKPCLACSACRK
-69 AMTGNHPDIITVT
+69 AMTSNHPDIITVT

-92 IVRQY
+92 IVREY

-103 KPNEAEKKVYI
+103 KPNEADKKVYI

-138 LFLLLAENPQQILT
+138 VFILLAENPQQILT

-167 KELLL
+167 KGLLL
-172 SQLKKQFPQA
+172 SQLSKQFPGA
-182 DGEQL
+182 DQEQL
-187 QAAAERS
+187 LAAAERS
-194 GGYLGQAAELLREGE
+194 GGYLGQAAELLKEGE

-215 KAFAKAYLEKDP
+215 KVFAKAFLDSDP
-227 AAMTRLLV
+227 VAMTRLMV

-244 ALEEVEQWLHLL
+244 AVEEVEQWLHLL
-256 QNALSCRSGLP
+256 QNALSCRNGLP

-278 QDPAKLLFAI
+278 QDPAKLLCAI
-288 KELEKAITYLKAN
+288 RELEKAITYLKSN

-308 GHLQWQLLS
+308 ANLQWTLL

>member
-9 NARLKDNLRRSVDSG
+9 NARLKENLRHSVDSG

-34 LRGSGKRTL
+34 PRGSGKRTL
-43 ARLLAAAAVCRQ
+43 ARLLAAAAVCRD
-55 GEQKPCLQCTACRK
+55 GNKPCLACSACRK
-69 AMTGNHPDIITVT
+69 AMTSNHPDIITVT

-92 IVRQY
+92 IVREY

-103 KPNEAEKKVYI
+103 KPNEADKKVYI

-138 LFLLLAENPQQILT
+138 VFIHLAENPQQILT

-167 KELLL
+167 KGLLL
-172 SQLKKQFPQA
+172 SQLGKQFPGA
-182 DGEQL
+182 DQEQL
-187 QAAAERS
+187 LAAAERS
-194 GGYLGQAAELLREGE
+194 GGYLGQAAELLKEGE

-215 KAFAKAYLEKDP
+215 KAFAKAFLDSDP
-227 AAMTRLLV
+227 VAMTRLMV

-244 ALEEVEQWLHLL
+244 AVEEVEQWLHLL

-278 QDPAKLLFAI
+278 QDPAKLLCAI
-288 KELEKAITYLKAN
+288 RELEKAITYLKSN

-308 GHLQWQLLS
+308 ANLQWTLL

>member
-9 NARLKDNLRRSVDSG
+9 NARLKENLRHSVDSG
-24 RLSHFYLISG
+24 RLSHFYLITG
-34 LRGSGKRTL
+34 PRGAGKRTL
-43 ARLLAAAAVCRQ
+43 ARFLAAAAVCR
-55 GEQKPCLQCTACRK
+55 GENKPCLACSACRK
-69 AMTGNHPDIITVT
+69 AMTDNHPDIITVT
-82 DPEHKAVAVK
+82 DPDHKAVAVK

-97 REDVYI
+97 RDDVYI
-103 KPNEAEKKVYI
+103 KPNEADKKVYI

-131 EEPPSYG
+131 EEPPAYG

-167 KELLL
+167 EAQLL
-172 SQLKKQFPQA
+172 SQLQKQFPNA
-182 DGEQL
+182 DREQL

-215 KAFAKAYLEKDP
+215 KAFAKAFLDKDP
-227 AAMTRLLV
+227 VAMTRLMV
-235 GMEKTKRDQ
+235 GMEKAKRDQ
-244 ALEEVEQWLHLL
+244 AVEEVEQWLHLL

-278 QDPAKLLFAI
+278 QDPAVLLSAI
-288 KELEKAITYLKAN
+288 RELEKAITYLKAN

-308 GHLQWQLLS
+308 SYLQWQLL